1 MNILKLIVA
10 SFIVLICAHCTPKEA
25 INPIFEGDIELSSTN
40 KNLKD
45 VLNTLKD
52 KEIINGTLYIGDIDV
67 QSLDVLKTIKTIK
80 SNLIIS
86 NALVSDLR
94 FLSSLEN
101 VSGDTKIFANKNL
114 STVAGLEKLQFTQE
128 LYISGGYKVLILDAI
143 QNINVAKSLTFE
155 AINVEAFPIFKNIT
169 TIDGSI
175 FIQNNAIKD
184 LNCFPN
190 LTTVTKSFYII
201 VNDSLKRI
209 NGLNQLLKVGNDL
222 TIFGK
227 TIEKLEGLKNLTS
240 VGNMISI
247 VSPSLN
253 GLSDLSKLSSVL
265 SFNMSSTNCENL
277 VGLENLTTVQYI
289 NITANPKLFNF
300 CALKPLLLKNSNI
313 NYTIADNLLN
323 PTKTDIITKCN

>member
-143 QNINVAKSLTFE
+143 QNINVAKSLTLG
-155 AINVEAFPIFKNIT
+155 AINVEAFAVFKNIT

-209 NGLNQLLKVGNDL
+209 NGLNQLLKVGDGL
-222 TIFGK
+222 TIFSK
-227 TIEKLEGLKNLTS
+227 SLEKLDGLKNLTT
-240 VGNMISI
+240 VGNSFLIS
-247 VSPSLN
+247 SPVLN
-253 GLSDLSKLSSVL
+253 SLSDLSKLASVL
-265 SFNMSSTNCENL
+265 SFHVSGTNCENL
-277 VGLENLTTVQYI
+277 IGLENLTNAQYI
-289 NITANPKLFNF
+289 NIRANQKLSNF
-300 CALKPLLLKNSNI
+300 CALKPLLLKSNNI
-313 NYTIADNLLN
+313 NYIVVDNLIN
-323 PTKTDIITKCN
+323 PTKADIIANCN